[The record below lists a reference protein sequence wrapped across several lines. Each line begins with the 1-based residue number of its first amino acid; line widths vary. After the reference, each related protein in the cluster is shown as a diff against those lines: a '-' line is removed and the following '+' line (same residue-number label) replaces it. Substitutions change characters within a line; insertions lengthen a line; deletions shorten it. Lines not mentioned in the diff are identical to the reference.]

1 MARRIRQRKLK
12 NPTITIIGEGAT
24 ERYYFTHLKRLR
36 GYNYVCKPRNFTEQT
51 FDEMRK
57 QIERVL
63 ADNGIAVCVFDADV
77 TRTRPAEKIK
87 YDDMR
92 RKYAKNPSVILCD
105 SMPSIEFWFL
115 LHYLNTNRYFATSDD
130 VITVLRRFITDFSKH
145 QSFLSKEI
153 WVSELMRNDK
163 LGFAIS
169 RAIKL
174 NAGESYSNIY
184 KLFGVL
190 EQNYN
195 YSQLMTIDIQLCS
208 TAQLQKKDLIGI
220 PIDRKAL

>member
-1 MARRIRQRKLK
+1 MARRIRERKLK

-77 TRTRPAEKIK
+77 TRTRPAEKAK
-87 YDDMR
+87 FEDLK
-92 RKYAKNPSVILCD
+92 RKYADNPAVILCD

-130 VITVLRRFITDFSKH
+130 VINALHRYMPNFSKH
-145 QSFLSKEI
+145 QSFLSKES
-153 WVSELMRNDK
+153 WVSELLNDDKMRQA
-163 LGFAIS
+163 AI
-169 RAIKL
+169 RAEEFRE
-174 NAGESYSNIY
+174 GESYTNLHI
-184 KLFGVL
+184 LFNEL
-190 EQNYN
+190 D
-195 YSQLMTIDIQLCS
+195 S
-208 TAQLQKKDLIGI
+208 
-220 PIDRKAL
+220 RKS

>member
-1 MARRIRQRKLK
+1 MARRIKERELK
-12 NPTITIIGEGAT
+12 NPMITIIGEGAT

-51 FDEMRK
+51 FDEMQK
-57 QIERVL
+57 QIDRVL

-130 VITVLRRFITDFSKH
+130 VITVLRRFIPDFSKH
-145 QSFLSKEI
+145 QSFLSKET
-153 WVSELMRNDK
+153 WVSALLADNRLDTALSNAN
-163 LGFAIS
+163 AIGTE
-169 RAIKL
+169 
-174 NAGESYSNIY
+174 GESYSKLP
-184 KLFGVL
+184 KLFEL
-190 EQNYN
+190 
-195 YSQLMTIDIQLCS
+195 L
-208 TAQLQKKDLIGI
+208 K
-220 PIDRKAL
+220 

>member
-1 MARRIRQRKLK
+1 MARRIRERKLK
-12 NPTITIIGEGAT
+12 NLTITIIGEGAT

-77 TRTRPAEKIK
+77 TRTRPAEKAK
-87 YDDMR
+87 FEDLK
-92 RKYAKNPSVILCD
+92 RKYADNPAVILCD

-130 VITVLRRFITDFSKH
+130 VINALHRYMPNFSKH
-145 QSFLSKEI
+145 QSFLSKES
-153 WVSELMRNDK
+153 WVSELLADNRLDT
-163 LGFAIS
+163 AIV
-169 RAIKL
+169 
-174 NAGESYSNIY
+174 NANTIGTEGESYSRLPD
-184 KLFGVL
+184 LFEIV
-190 EQNYN
+190 
-195 YSQLMTIDIQLCS
+195 DI
-208 TAQLQKKDLIGI
+208 K
-220 PIDRKAL
+220 

>member
-1 MARRIRQRKLK
+1 MARRILERKLK

-77 TRTRPAEKIK
+77 TRTRPAEKAK
-87 YDDMR
+87 FEDLK
-92 RKYAKNPSVILCD
+92 RKYADNPAVILCD

-130 VITVLRRFITDFSKH
+130 VINALHRYMPNFSKH
-145 QSFLSKEI
+145 QSFLSKES
-153 WVSELMRNDK
+153 WVSELLADNRLDT
-163 LGFAIS
+163 AIV
-169 RAIKL
+169 
-174 NAGESYSNIY
+174 NANTIGTEGESYSRLPD
-184 KLFGVL
+184 LFEIV
-190 EQNYN
+190 
-195 YSQLMTIDIQLCS
+195 DI
-208 TAQLQKKDLIGI
+208 K
-220 PIDRKAL
+220 

>member
-1 MARRIRQRKLK
+1 MARRIRERKLK

-77 TRTRPAEKIK
+77 TRTRSAEKAK
-87 YDDMR
+87 FEDLK
-92 RKYAKNPSVILCD
+92 RKYADNPAVILCD

-115 LHYLNTNRYFATSDD
+115 LHYLNTNRYFASSDD
-130 VITVLRRFITDFSKH
+130 VINALHRYMPNFSKH
-145 QSFLSKEI
+145 QSFLSKEA
-153 WVSELMRNDK
+153 WVSELLADNRLDT
-163 LGFAIS
+163 AI
-169 RAIKL
+169 I
-174 NAGESYSNIY
+174 NANIIGIEGESYSQLP
-184 KLFGVL
+184 KLF
-190 EQNYN
+190 
-195 YSQLMTIDIQLCS
+195 QLITV
-208 TAQLQKKDLIGI
+208 
-220 PIDRKAL
+220 

>member
-1 MARRIRQRKLK
+1 MARRIRERKLK

-77 TRTRPAEKIK
+77 TRTRPAEKAK
-87 YDDMR
+87 FEDLK
-92 RKYAKNPSVILCD
+92 RKYADNPAVILCD

-130 VITVLRRFITDFSKH
+130 VINALHRYMPNFSKH
-145 QSFLSKEI
+145 QSFLSKEA
-153 WVSELMRNDK
+153 WVSELLADNRIDT
-163 LGFAIS
+163 AI
-169 RAIKL
+169 A
-174 NAGESYSNIY
+174 NANTIGTGGESYSRLPD
-184 KLFGVL
+184 LFEIV
-190 EQNYN
+190 
-195 YSQLMTIDIQLCS
+195 DI
-208 TAQLQKKDLIGI
+208 K
-220 PIDRKAL
+220 

>member
-1 MARRIRQRKLK
+1 MARRIKERKLK

-51 FDEMRK
+51 FDEMQK

-77 TRTRPAEKIK
+77 TRTRPAEKAKFEDIK
-87 YDDMR
+87 
-92 RKYAKNPSVILCD
+92 RKYADNPAVILCD

-130 VITVLRRFITDFSKH
+130 VIDVLHRYMPNFSKH
-145 QSFLSKEI
+145 QSFLSKEA
-153 WVSELMRNDK
+153 WVSELLNDDKMRQA
-163 LGFAIS
+163 AI
-169 RAIKL
+169 RAEEFRE
-174 NAGESYSNIY
+174 GESYTNLHI
-184 KLFGVL
+184 LFNEL
-190 EQNYN
+190 D
-195 YSQLMTIDIQLCS
+195 S
-208 TAQLQKKDLIGI
+208 
-220 PIDRKAL
+220 RKS

>member
-1 MARRIRQRKLK
+1 MARRIRERKLK

-77 TRTRPAEKIK
+77 TRTRPAEKAK
-87 YDDMR
+87 FEDLK
-92 RKYAKNPSVILCD
+92 RKYADNPAVILCD

-130 VITVLRRFITDFSKH
+130 VINALHRYMPNFSKH
-145 QSFLSKEI
+145 QSFLSKES
-153 WVSELMRNDK
+153 WVSELLADNRLDT
-163 LGFAIS
+163 AIV
-169 RAIKL
+169 
-174 NAGESYSNIY
+174 NANTIGTEGESYSRLPD
-184 KLFGVL
+184 LFEIV
-190 EQNYN
+190 
-195 YSQLMTIDIQLCS
+195 DI
-208 TAQLQKKDLIGI
+208 K
-220 PIDRKAL
+220 

>member
-1 MARRIRQRKLK
+1 MARRIKERKLK

-51 FDEMRK
+51 FDEMQK

-77 TRTRPAEKIK
+77 TRTRPAEKAK
-87 YDDMR
+87 FEDMK
-92 RKYAKNPSVILCD
+92 RKYADNPAVILCD

-130 VITVLRRFITDFSKH
+130 VIDVLHRYMPNFSKH
-145 QSFLSKEI
+145 QSFLSKES
-153 WVSELMRNDK
+153 WVSELLADNRLDT
-163 LGFAIS
+163 AIV
-169 RAIKL
+169 
-174 NAGESYSNIY
+174 NANTIGTEGESYSRLPD
-184 KLFGVL
+184 LFEIV
-190 EQNYN
+190 
-195 YSQLMTIDIQLCS
+195 DI
-208 TAQLQKKDLIGI
+208 K
-220 PIDRKAL
+220 

>member
-1 MARRIRQRKLK
+1 MARRIRERKLK

-51 FDEMRK
+51 FDEMQK

-77 TRTRPAEKIK
+77 TRTRPAEKAK
-87 YDDMR
+87 FEDLK
-92 RKYAKNPSVILCD
+92 RKYADNPAVILCD

-130 VITVLRRFITDFSKH
+130 VINALHRYMPNFSKH
-145 QSFLSKEI
+145 QSFLSKEA
-153 WVSELMRNDK
+153 WVSELLADNRLDT
-163 LGFAIS
+163 AI
-169 RAIKL
+169 I
-174 NAGESYSNIY
+174 NANLIGIEGESYSQLP
-184 KLFGVL
+184 KLF
-190 EQNYN
+190 
-195 YSQLMTIDIQLCS
+195 QLITV
-208 TAQLQKKDLIGI
+208 
-220 PIDRKAL
+220 

>member
-1 MARRIRQRKLK
+1 MARRIKERELK

-51 FDEMRK
+51 FDEMQK
-57 QIERVL
+57 QIDRVL

-115 LHYLNTNRYFATSDD
+115 LHYLNTNRYFATSDE
-130 VITVLRRFITDFSKH
+130 VIAVLRRFIPEFSKH
-145 QSFLSKEI
+145 QSFLSKEV
-153 WVSELMRNDK
+153 WVSELLINDK
-163 LGFAIS
+163 MNQAIT
-169 RAIKL
+169 RAKEL
-174 NAGESYSNIY
+174 KDGESYTNLHIF
-184 KLFGVL
+184 LT
-190 EQNYN
+190 NW
-195 YSQLMTIDIQLCS
+195 
-208 TAQLQKKDLIGI
+208 I
-220 PIDRKAL
+220 PINHN

>member
-1 MARRIRQRKLK
+1 MARRIRERKLK

-77 TRTRPAEKIK
+77 TRTRPAEKAK
-87 YDDMR
+87 FEYLK
-92 RKYAKNPSVILCD
+92 RKYADNPAVILCD

-130 VITVLRRFITDFSKH
+130 VINALHRYMPNFSKH
-145 QSFLSKEI
+145 QSFLSKEA
-153 WVSELMRNDK
+153 WVSELLADNRLDT
-163 LGFAIS
+163 AI
-169 RAIKL
+169 I
-174 NAGESYSNIY
+174 NANIIGIEGESYSQLP
-184 KLFGVL
+184 KLF
-190 EQNYN
+190 
-195 YSQLMTIDIQLCS
+195 QLITV
-208 TAQLQKKDLIGI
+208 
-220 PIDRKAL
+220 